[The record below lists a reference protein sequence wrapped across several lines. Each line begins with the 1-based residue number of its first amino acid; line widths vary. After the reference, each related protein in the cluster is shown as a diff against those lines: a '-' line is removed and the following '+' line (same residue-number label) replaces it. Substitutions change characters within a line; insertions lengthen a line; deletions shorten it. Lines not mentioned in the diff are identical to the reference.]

1 MLLLTGFVQVSR
13 RLLTLFLA
21 SLPLRS
27 EESEQ
32 QEQDEKETQTT
43 RVFIIHPIQ
52 STMFAPEPLFKDLL
66 NCRHLDDNSK
76 AISET
81 EALNLLDRVELLP
94 VHDFSSATQAMSQVS
109 DAISKIH
116 EQHRRASTGKED
128 ENYNEESCQP
138 PTTLLIIE
146 GLDTM
151 AEDVIHNSNAMR
163 GSAILTPV
171 LRTLTHLS
179 RKHAS
184 FLSVLLVNTIA
195 LGSLQQ
201 QTQSQ
206 QISATQTSPGDAGVR
221 TTTMGTA
228 GGLHSAF
235 ARDYTQGKS
244 QHEGQVQPLLNTLLS
259 RTLDQG
265 IDVHLLLQ
273 VKRGQTLVEVIKDRT
288 GDGLGKWSVWR

>member
-1 MLLLTGFVQVSR
+1 MN
-13 RLLTLFLA
+13 LFLA
-21 SLPLRS
+21 SLPLQN

-32 QEQDEKETQTT
+32 QQQSEKKTQTT

-52 STMFAPEPLFKDLL
+52 STMFAPETLFRGLL
-66 NCRHLDDNSK
+66 GYQFPDDNRR

-81 EALNLLDRVELLP
+81 EALSLLDRVELLP
-94 VHDFSSATQAMSQVS
+94 VHDFSSATQAISQVS
-109 DAISKIH
+109 DAISNIR
-116 EQHRRASTGKED
+116 EQHRRASTGNED
-128 ENYNEESCQP
+128 ENNNEESRQP
-138 PTTLLIIE
+138 PTTLLMIE

-179 RKHAS
+179 RTHTS
-184 FLSVLLVNTIA
+184 FLSVLLLNTTA

-201 QTQSQ
+201 QTQPL
-206 QISATQTSPGDAGVR
+206 QISATQTSPGDVGAR
-221 TTTMGTA
+221 TMTMGTA

-244 QHEGQVQPLLNTLLS
+244 QNEGQVQVLLNTLLS

-265 IDVHLLLQ
+265 IDTHLLLQ
-273 VKRGQTLVEVIKDRT
+273 VRKGQTLVEVIKDRT
-288 GDGLGKWSVWR
+288 GDGLGKWCLWK

>member
-1 MLLLTGFVQVSR
+1 M
-13 RLLTLFLA
+13 A
-21 SLPLRS
+21 SLPIQN

-32 QEQDEKETQTT
+32 GQQSEKKT

-52 STMFAPEPLFKDLL
+52 STMFAPETLFKGLL
-66 NCRHLDDNSK
+66 EWQNLENINK
-76 AISET
+76 MMSEK
-81 EALNLLDRVELLP
+81 EVLVLLDQVELLP
-94 VHDFSSATQAMSQVS
+94 VHDFSSATQAISQVS
-109 DAISKIH
+109 DAISNIR
-116 EQHRRASTGKED
+116 EQHRCGSVED
-128 ENYNEESCQP
+128 SEEERDDEESRQP

-179 RKHAS
+179 RMHTS
-184 FLSVLLVNTIA
+184 FLSILLVNTTA

-201 QTQSQ
+201 QSQSQ
-206 QISATQTSPGDAGVR
+206 QISATQTSADDVSGR

-235 ARDYTQGKS
+235 AREYTQ
-244 QHEGQVQPLLNTLLS
+244 QHERQVRLLLNTLLS

-265 IDVHLLLQ
+265 IDIHLLLQ
-273 VKRGQTLVEVIKDRT
+273 VRRGQSLVEVIKDRT
-288 GDGLGKWSVWR
+288 GDGLGKWCVWK